1 VQLPVVVVPQ
11 RRQLSLFVVLHIRLL
26 LLLRPRV
33 QFFRP
38 LLHLLVETMVEV
50 LVVEHHQHRD
60 TPFLL
65 VVVEQ
70 VQVLPTLVVQ
80 VVLD

>member
-1 VQLPVVVVPQ
+1 VQLLVVVVPQ
-11 RRQLSLFVVLHIRLL
+11 KHQLSLFVVPHIRLL
-26 LLLRPRV
+26 LLVPPQVR
-33 QFFRP
+33 FFRP

-65 VVVEQ
+65 VAVER
-70 VQVLPTLVVQ
+70 VRVLPTLAVQ

>member
-1 VQLPVVVVPQ
+1 MQLPVVVVPQ

-26 LLLRPRV
+26 LLVPLQVR
-33 QFFRP
+33 FFRP

-70 VQVLPTLVVQ
+70 VQVQLTLAVQ